1 MKLRSLAR
9 ILVFSALFCF
19 VAAPAAHAA
28 DVSIAVVDVEALM
41 SESAAA
47 KSIKDQVQVQSDKF
61 EAEMQ
66 ALEKQLTADLEKLK
80 KDSEKLSSEEKEKK
94 GAEFF
99 QKRAESKKTLKKR
112 FSALRKGENQALTKL
127 TDAIFE
133 VCAKLAEE
141 RKYDLVI
148 TRANVIVGSKTL
160 DITADVMKN
169 LNATLPSVKMTVA
182 AE

>member
-1 MKLRSLAR
+1 MKLRLLAR
-9 ILVFSALFCF
+9 ALICSALLLF
-19 VAAPAAHAA
+19 VAVPQARAEI
-28 DVSIAVVDVEALM
+28 SIAVVDVEALM
-41 SESAAA
+41 SESSAA
-47 KSIKDQVQVQSDKF
+47 KSIKEQVKAQSAKF

-66 ALEKQLTADLEKLK
+66 SLEKQLNADLDKLK
-80 KDSEKLSSEEKEKK
+80 QEGDKLTPEEKEKR
-94 GAEFF
+94 GAAFY
-99 QKRAESKKTLKKR
+99 QKRAESKKTLKKS
-112 FSALRKGENQALTKL
+112 FSALRKGENQALSKL

-148 TRANVIVGSKTL
+148 TRGNVIVGSKAL

-169 LNATLPSVKMTVA
+169 LNESLPTVKMTVA

>member
-1 MKLRSLAR
+1 MKLRIIAR
-9 ILVFSALFCF
+9 ALICSAFLMFL
-19 VAAPAAHAA
+19 AAPQAYAQI
-28 DVSIAVVDVEALM
+28 SIAVVDVESIM
-41 SESAAA
+41 SESSAA
-47 KSIKDQVQVQSDKF
+47 KSIKEQVKEQSAKF

-66 ALEKQLTADLEKLK
+66 ALEKQLNADLDKLK
-80 KDSEKLSSEEKEKK
+80 KEGEALSREENDKK
-94 GAEFF
+94 AAAFL
-99 QKRAESKKTLKKR
+99 QKRDQSKKTLKKR
-112 FSALRKGENQALTKL
+112 FSALRKGESQALSKL

-148 TRANVIVGSKTL
+148 TRGNVIVGSKAL

-169 LNATLPSVKMTVA
+169 LNAALPTVKMTVA